1 MAARTK
7 SSLEWLLTSR
17 PRSLQHVEMH
27 MHTSSAASG
36 SGSGLGHISG
46 IDEGP
51 RAPQGILDSLSD
63 TLLNAFSKVR
73 KPDER
78 FESMKERLERLD
90 EGLAG
95 VERVVNR
102 GRVRWTGEYQKS
114 SGCGVS

>member
-1 MAARTK
+1 
-7 SSLEWLLTSR
+7 
-17 PRSLQHVEMH
+17 MH

-36 SGSGLGHISG
+36 SGSGNNAGHISG
-46 IDEGP
+46 IDEGS
-51 RAPQGILDSLSD
+51 RAPQGLLDSLSD

-78 FESMKERLERLD
+78 FESMKDRLERLD

-102 GRVRWTGEYQKS
+102 GRVRWTGKCARARARVLLLFPQAAVVFS
-114 SGCGVS
+114 PHQRSLPR